1 MQIPSMQEMLEAGI
15 HFGHQKSRWNPK
27 MRNYIFMTRN
37 GIHIIDLKKSR
48 VLLEDACNL
57 IARTV
62 ASGKSILF
70 VATKKQGRECLKE
83 HAVRCGQY
91 YVTERWM
98 GGMLT
103 NFKTISKGIQTLI
116 ELEEAEKEGFPASMT
131 KKEILKKRRQ
141 REKLEKDLTG
151 IRYMKQLPG
160 AVVVV
165 DIKKEQIAV
174 REARKLNIPC
184 IGMVDTNCDPTEVDY
199 PIPGND
205 DAIKSISLIIG
216 TLADYVL
223 LGAEGA
229 APDTEKEKLIPTD
242 DTTDAVESEEKEIT
256 AAKPEKKT
264 TVAKPEKKATAAKPE
279 KKITAAKP
287 EKKATAAKPEKKTTA
302 AKSEKK
308 ATAAKPEKKTTAA
321 KPEKKT
327 AAAKPEK
334 KTTAAKPEKK
344 TTVAKPEKK
353 KAAAKSEKTTVVKP
367 AKKTTARKTE
377 KKTTAEKITE
387 DAATDTAS
395 VNEKPKDA
403 QDEGKDSVNNVR

>member
-1 MQIPSMQEMLEAGI
+1 MEIPSMQEMLEAGI

-27 MRNYIFMTRN
+27 MRNYIFMARN

-48 VLLEDACNL
+48 ALLEDASNL

-62 ASGKSILF
+62 ASGKSVLF

-83 HAVRCGQY
+83 HAIRCGQY

-103 NFKTISKGIQTLI
+103 NFKTISKGIETLI
-116 ELEEAEKEGFPASMT
+116 ELEKAEKDGFPASMT
-131 KKEILKKRRQ
+131 KKEILQKRRK
-141 REKLEKDLTG
+141 REKLEKDLSG
-151 IRYMKQLPG
+151 IRHMKKLPG

-216 TLADYVL
+216 TLADHVL

-229 APDTEKEKLIPTD
+229 APDTSMEKLIPTD
-242 DTTDAVESEEKEIT
+242 DITDAVEPEKKTAAAKPEKKT
-256 AAKPEKKT
+256 AAAKPEKKTAAAKPEKKT
-264 TVAKPEKKATAAKPE
+264 TVAKPEKKTA
-279 KKITAAKP
+279 
-287 EKKATAAKPEKKTTA
+287 
-302 AKSEKK
+302 
-308 ATAAKPEKKTTAA
+308 AA

-344 TTVAKPEKK
+344 TADT
-353 KAAAKSEKTTVVKP
+353 P

-377 KKTTAEKITE
+377 KKTAAEETVV
-387 DAATDTAS
+387 DTSTDTAS
-395 VNEKPKDA
+395 VNEKPKEA
-403 QDEGKDSVNNVR
+403 QEEGKESGE